1 MENGIAG
8 RIKTADKKMLT
19 EMDKSDRNAKC
30 KLNNKPWKL
39 SINRTT
45 ELTELLYNKM
55 KNSGMG
61 KNSQLTVVKHW
72 PQHGV

>member
-19 EMDKSDRNAKC
+19 KMHKSDRKGKC
-30 KLNNKPWKL
+30 QLNLKPWKL

-45 ELTELLYNKM
+45 ELTELRNNKN
-55 KNSGMG
+55 K
-61 KNSQLTVVKHW
+61 K
-72 PQHGV
+72 